1 MGYRP
6 RLKLDTLAGPE
17 LKTRCLEAGVK
28 WFRNGIIDDENCFT
42 FYGSCYSPRLALK
55 HQVKD
60 KSKKTKKAQQK
71 ADGSADDGALVAYVG
86 TSKSN
91 HRAGRS
97 SSTGSSSSRSSS
109 TTTTTSTTSGN
120 IGQLSYSDFVPITPR
135 PTLPFD
141 DNQSQMVQLQLKAE
155 KAELRR
161 ALEAKNHAD
170 IMAAREALA
179 KEQEA
184 RVAAQISAGVAQA
197 TVVGRDMMLQLVQ
210 QQNQEVRQD
219 ALASR
224 VACASQQVLSAA
236 IASGNQSFIME
247 ASKGIN
253 KEKSTAPLSASEH
266 EKIGKELKRKA
277 IENNSKA
284 DAPDKSPDTAE
295 KYRRLANKQMA
306 EAKKHLDIFFN
317 AEEEAILS

>member
-1 MGYRP
+1 
-6 RLKLDTLAGPE
+6 
-17 LKTRCLEAGVK
+17 
-28 WFRNGIIDDENCFT
+28 
-42 FYGSCYSPRLALK
+42 
-55 HQVKD
+55 
-60 KSKKTKKAQQK
+60 
-71 ADGSADDGALVAYVG
+71 
-86 TSKSN
+86 
-91 HRAGRS
+91 
-97 SSTGSSSSRSSS
+97 
-109 TTTTTSTTSGN
+109 
-120 IGQLSYSDFVPITPR
+120 
-135 PTLPFD
+135 
-141 DNQSQMVQLQLKAE
+141 
-155 KAELRR
+155 
-161 ALEAKNHAD
+161 
-170 IMAAREALA
+170 MAAREALA

-284 DAPDKSPDTAE
+284 DAPDNSPDTAE